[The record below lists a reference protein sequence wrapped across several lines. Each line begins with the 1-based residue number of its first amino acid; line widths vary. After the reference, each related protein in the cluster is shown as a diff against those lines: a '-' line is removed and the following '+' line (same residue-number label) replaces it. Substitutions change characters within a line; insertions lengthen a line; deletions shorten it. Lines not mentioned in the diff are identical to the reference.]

1 MSDKIVV
8 TGAAGFI
15 GRNVVAALNARGHRD
30 ILLVDDL
37 GTSDKWRNLR
47 GLEFDELIPSA
58 ALMEYLDSP
67 RGKDVRA
74 IVHMGACSATTERD
88 ADYLVANNYRY
99 TLNLIA
105 WSLAHSAR
113 LVYASS
119 AATYGDGSL
128 GYSDADDVT
137 PTLRPL
143 NMYGFSKQLVDVWA
157 LRHRFLDSIVG
168 LKFFNVYGP
177 YEEHKGDMRSLVSKA
192 YRQVRDTGQIT
203 LFRSHRPE
211 YAHGE
216 QMRDFI
222 YIDDAVD
229 VVLYFLDHPEQNGLF
244 NCGTSHAATW
254 LELTNAL
261 FGALDQQTQI
271 DFVDMPEA
279 IRDRY
284 QYFTEADG
292 TKLRAAGYSRPF
304 RNVDAGVR
312 EYVETFLSKE
322 LADD

>member
-1 MSDKIVV
+1 MSDMIVV

-15 GRNVVAALNARGHRD
+15 GRNIVAALNARGHRD

-37 GTSDKWRNLR
+37 GASDKWLNLR
-47 GLEFDELIPSA
+47 GLDFDDFIPPS
-58 ALMEYLDSP
+58 ALMEYLGSP

-74 IVHMGACSATTERD
+74 IIHMGACSATTERD

-99 TLNLIA
+99 TLDLIT
-105 WSLAHSAR
+105 WSLAHDAR
-113 LVYASS
+113 LIYASS

-128 GYSDADDVT
+128 GYSDADEVT

-143 NMYGFSKQLVDVWA
+143 NMYGFSKQMVDLWA
-157 LRHRFLDSIVG
+157 LRNGFLESIVG

-177 YEEHKGDMRSLVSKA
+177 YEQHKGDMRSLVSKS
-192 YRQVRDTGQIT
+192 YPQVRDNGQVT

-211 YAHGE
+211 YADGE
-216 QMRDFI
+216 QMRDFV

-229 VVLYFLDHPEQNGLF
+229 VVLYFLDHPEHNGLF
-244 NCGTSHAATW
+244 NCGSSHASTW
-254 LELTNAL
+254 LDLTHAL
-261 FGALDQQTQI
+261 FGALSQKPHVE
-271 DFVDMPEA
+271 FVDMPES

-292 TKLRAAGYSRPF
+292 TKLRAAGYPGEF
-304 RNVDAGVR
+304 RGVDAGVR
-312 EYVETFLSKE
+312 KYVETFLSRE
-322 LADD
+322 LTDD

>member
-1 MSDKIVV
+1 MNATIVV

-15 GRNVVAALNARGHRD
+15 GRNVVSALNARGRSD

-47 GLEFDELIPSA
+47 GLEYDDFIPSSE
-58 ALMEYLDSP
+58 LMPYLASP
-67 RGKDVRA
+67 RGQDVRE

-99 TLNLIA
+99 TVDLMT
-105 WSLAHSAR
+105 WSLAHGAR

-119 AATYGDGSL
+119 AATYGDGTL

-143 NMYGFSKQLVDVWA
+143 NMYGFSKHMADLWA
-157 LRHRFLDSIVG
+157 LRHGFLDSMVG

-177 YEEHKGDMRSLVSKA
+177 YEEHKDDMRSLVSKA
-192 YRQVRDTGQIT
+192 YRQVRDTGRIT

-211 YAHGE
+211 FADGE

-222 YIDDAVD
+222 YVDDAVD
-229 VVLYFLDHPEQNGLF
+229 VVLYFLDHPERNGLF
-244 NCGTSHAATW
+244 NCGTSQAATW
-254 LELTNAL
+254 LELTHAL
-261 FGALDQQTQI
+261 FDALGQPPQV
-271 DFVDMPEA
+271 DFVDIPES

-292 TKLRAAGYSRPF
+292 SKLRSAGYAGTF
-304 RNVDAGVR
+304 RGVDEGVR
-312 EYVETFLSKE
+312 EYVDTFLSRE
-322 LADD
+322 LSDD

>member
-1 MSDKIVV
+1 MSDTIIV

-15 GRNVVAALNARGHRD
+15 GRNIVAALNDKGHRD
-30 ILLVDDL
+30 ILLVDEL

-47 GLEFDELIPSA
+47 GLDFDEFISPS

-67 RGKDVRA
+67 KGVDVRA
-74 IVHMGACSATTERD
+74 IIHMGACSATTERD

-99 TLNLIA
+99 TLDLIT
-105 WSLAHSAR
+105 WSLAHNAR
-113 LVYASS
+113 MIYASS

-143 NMYGFSKQLVDVWA
+143 NMYGYSKQMVDEWA
-157 LRHRFLDSIVG
+157 LRNGLLESIVG

-222 YIDDAVD
+222 YVDDAVD
-229 VVLYFLDHPEQNGLF
+229 VVLYFLDHPEHNGLF

-261 FGALDQQTQI
+261 FGALGRQPQVE
-271 DFVDMPEA
+271 FVDMPEA

-292 TKLRAAGYSRPF
+292 TKLREAGYPGPF
-304 RNVDAGVR
+304 RGVDAGVR
-312 EYVETFLSKE
+312 EYVETFLSRE

>member
-1 MSDKIVV
+1 MSDTIVV

-15 GRNVVAALNARGHRD
+15 GRNIVAALNARGHRD
-30 ILLVDDL
+30 ILLVDEL

-47 GLEFDELIPSA
+47 GLDFDEFIPPSA
-58 ALMEYLDSP
+58 LMQYLESP
-67 RGKDVRA
+67 RGQEVRA
-74 IVHMGACSATTERD
+74 IIHMGACSATTERD

-99 TLNLIA
+99 TLDLIT
-105 WSLAHSAR
+105 WSLAHDAR
-113 LVYASS
+113 MIYASS

-143 NMYGFSKQLVDVWA
+143 NMYGFSKQMVDLWA
-157 LRHRFLDSIVG
+157 LRNGFLESVVG

-177 YEEHKGDMRSLVSKA
+177 YEEHKGDMRSLVSKS
-192 YRQVRDTGQIT
+192 YPQVRDNGQIT

-211 YAHGE
+211 YADGE

-229 VVLYFLDHPEQNGLF
+229 VVLHFLDHPELGGLF
-244 NCGTSHAATW
+244 NCGTSHASTW

-261 FGALDQQTQI
+261 FAAVDQKPHVN
-271 DFVDMPEA
+271 FVDMPDS

-292 TKLRAAGYSRPF
+292 IKLRAAGFAGEF
-304 RNVDAGVR
+304 RGVDAGVR
-312 EYVETFLSKE
+312 EYVETFLSRE
-322 LADD
+322 LTDD